1 MFGSIATT
9 TTLRSSREAKAL
21 QLLVGGATRRRR
33 GSELRV
39 RRFGKNRHTSSDRPN
54 PINNHIT
61 ELLVGIMLRWFFQV
75 LITYEINCK
84 LPEGPYGWPNF
95 LKISKNNK
103 KRLVFFWSQFTF
115 IFYQILRR
123 YAGFKRRRQCG
134 GGGRHHMERANNN
147 ILLVPMGLLLE
158 GLSFFKKR
166 KKDCK
171 QSKVC
176 TDKSWWLS
184 SLKVLIE
191 MVYFSFLKKV
201 YAVNSGHAIWTKKV

>member
-9 TTLRSSREAKAL
+9 TTLHSSREAKAL

-75 LITYEINCK
+75 LITYEVNCK

-103 KRLVFFWSQFTF
+103 KRLVFFCPSLLLFPIRF
-115 IFYQILRR
+115 LEDML
-123 YAGFKRRRQCG
+123 ASNG
-134 GGGRHHMERANNN
+134 GGNAAAAAAITWKEQT
-147 ILLVPMGLLLE
+147 IT
-158 GLSFFKKR
+158 FF
-166 KKDCK
+166 
-171 QSKVC
+171 
-176 TDKSWWLS
+176 
-184 SLKVLIE
+184 
-191 MVYFSFLKKV
+191 
-201 YAVNSGHAIWTKKV
+201 

>member
-9 TTLRSSREAKAL
+9 TTLHSSREAKAL

-95 LKISKNNK
+95 LKISKNDK
-103 KRLVFFWSQFTF
+103 KKISFFLSQFTF
-115 IFYQILRR
+115 ISYQILRR
-123 YAGFKRRRQCG
+123 YVRFKRRRQCG

-158 GLSFFKKR
+158 GLSFF
-166 KKDCK
+166 
-171 QSKVC
+171 
-176 TDKSWWLS
+176 
-184 SLKVLIE
+184 
-191 MVYFSFLKKV
+191 
-201 YAVNSGHAIWTKKV
+201 

>member
-9 TTLRSSREAKAL
+9 TTLHSSREAKAL

-75 LITYEINCK
+75 LITYDINCK

-158 GLSFFKKR
+158 GLSFFKK
-166 KKDCK
+166 KKK
-171 QSKVC
+171 RLQAK
-176 TDKSWWLS
+176 
-184 SLKVLIE
+184 
-191 MVYFSFLKKV
+191 
-201 YAVNSGHAIWTKKV
+201 

>member
-21 QLLVGGATRRRR
+21 QLLVGGATRRRG

-61 ELLVGIMLRWFFQV
+61 EVLFGIMFRWFFQV
-75 LITYEINCK
+75 LITYDINCK
-84 LPEGPYGWPNF
+84 LPEGPYGWPDF

-171 QSKVC
+171 QSMYRQKLM
-176 TDKSWWLS
+176 TFFFKSFNWNGLFF
-184 SLKVLIE
+184 I
-191 MVYFSFLKKV
+191 F
-201 YAVNSGHAIWTKKV
+201 

>member
-61 ELLVGIMLRWFFQV
+61 EVLFGIMFRWFFQV

-95 LKISKNNK
+95 LKISKDNK
-103 KRLVFFWSQFTF
+103 
-115 IFYQILRR
+115 IFCPSLLLFPIRFLEDML
-123 YAGFKRRRQCG
+123 ASNG
-134 GGGRHHMERANNN
+134 GGNAAAAAAITWKEQT
-147 ILLVPMGLLLE
+147 IT
-158 GLSFFKKR
+158 FF
-166 KKDCK
+166 
-171 QSKVC
+171 
-176 TDKSWWLS
+176 
-184 SLKVLIE
+184 
-191 MVYFSFLKKV
+191 
-201 YAVNSGHAIWTKKV
+201 

>member
-1 MFGSIATT
+1 
-9 TTLRSSREAKAL
+9 
-21 QLLVGGATRRRR
+21 
-33 GSELRV
+33 
-39 RRFGKNRHTSSDRPN
+39 
-54 PINNHIT
+54 
-61 ELLVGIMLRWFFQV
+61 
-75 LITYEINCK
+75 
-84 LPEGPYGWPNF
+84 
-95 LKISKNNK
+95 
-103 KRLVFFWSQFTF
+103 
-115 IFYQILRR
+115 
-123 YAGFKRRRQCG
+123 
-134 GGGRHHMERANNN
+134 MERANNN

-201 YAVNSGHAIWTKKV
+201 YAVNSGHAIWTKKSINALGVAIEVLTQKYTAILVHRYLINHALLLKLRHKSIFFISIISTLKHVLDQSAYLNYCLGLWHVCFYHHLLFLKTKYIRKWTKVYYGW

>member
-61 ELLVGIMLRWFFQV
+61 EVLFGIMFRWFFQV
-75 LITYEINCK
+75 LITYDINCK
-84 LPEGPYGWPNF
+84 LPEGPYGWPDF

-158 GLSFFKKR
+158 GLSFFKKKE
-166 KKDCK
+166 KKIA
-171 QSKVC
+171 SKVC